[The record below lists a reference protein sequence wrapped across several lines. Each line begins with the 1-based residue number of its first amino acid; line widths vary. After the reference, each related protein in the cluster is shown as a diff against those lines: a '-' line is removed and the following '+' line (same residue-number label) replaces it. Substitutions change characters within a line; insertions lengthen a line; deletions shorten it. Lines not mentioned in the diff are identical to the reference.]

1 MQRLD
6 RTRVQLLAEILYSY
20 LGYKLQHKLSHAR
33 TLMFSHARIFNV
45 LSCQIFSLFSLLF
58 VAPKGQSLL
67 TF

>member
-1 MQRLD
+1 MQHLNH
-6 RTRVQLLAEILYSY
+6 TRVRLLAEIYSY

-45 LSCQIFSLFSLLF
+45 LSCQIFSLVSLLF
-58 VAPKGQSLL
+58 VALKGQSLL